1 MIYKRVKIDLF
12 FGSRDPLIK
21 AFTVFFVQ
29 PPPSSITNAAALDKN
44 ASKHLSFY
52 YCATFPHIHFG
63 YLKKLIRI
71 HHVKKFYGSM
81 MRKIISDF
89 LDKSTLWFLARK
101 FLVSYSMILGAK
113 IQMQW
118 AMWGGDQ
125 FFPGIFST
133 ALFLWPQGFPEIPRN
148 ALWKKKENSIC
159 ILSLKMRQE

>member
-1 MIYKRVKIDLF
+1 M
-12 FGSRDPLIK
+12 
-21 AFTVFFVQ
+21 
-29 PPPSSITNAAALDKN
+29 DKN

-81 MRKIISDF
+81 MRKMISDF
-89 LDKSTLWFLARK
+89 LDTITLWFIAQK
-101 FLVSYSMILGAK
+101 FKVSYSMILGAK

-118 AMWGGDQ
+118 AVWGGDQ

-133 ALFLWPQGFPEIPRN
+133 VLFLWPQGFPEIPRN
-148 ALWKKKENSIC
+148 ALWKKKGKFNLHSFTQNETRVTISFGFWAFLLRTC
-159 ILSLKMRQE
+159 VMRVVQYSV